1 MSLYRD
7 LPERLQRG
15 MLSLLSLFLTF
26 ILCNCLLFNIR
37 LFSKLVG
44 GGDIK
49 APFLEINIPR
59 IVSSVLPP
67 TWVNQASVPESN
79 STCFHISFVC
89 QTWSR
94 CSEGIVIFQSGTA
107 KQYNS
112 LVIDFPAGHIRS
124 QLGHKY
130 YII

>member
-1 MSLYRD
+1 
-7 LPERLQRG
+7 

-59 IVSSVLPP
+59 IVLSVLPP
-67 TWVNQASVPESN
+67 TKVNQASVPE
-79 STCFHISFVC
+79 
-89 QTWSR
+89 
-94 CSEGIVIFQSGTA
+94 
-107 KQYNS
+107 K
-112 LVIDFPAGHIRS
+112 S
-124 QLGHKY
+124 QLHVFPHFFHVKPGQGVLRGSLYTKSVQRGFRKGRWPHVDMRRRQENWGLAAANLTVVFT
-130 YII
+130 